1 MTGTL
6 GAIVLAG
13 GRATRLDGIDKPAL
27 ELGGVSLLAR
37 AVSAARDAGAASVI
51 VVGPPSS
58 DVEQT
63 MRVREDPPFGGP
75 AAAIIAAL
83 AESDSSGDPE
93 WMLVLA
99 ADLSRPEAAAARL
112 VADLPLL
119 PADTDGV
126 CLADETSRPQ
136 WLTGVYRTSAL
147 RRAARR
153 MPDAGRNAPV
163 RALLDD
169 LSIAVF
175 RVPDEVVHDV
185 DTWQDLEQAR
195 RAYGDAASPTD
206 GGPTGPEEDTP

>member
-1 MTGTL
+1 MTAPL

-13 GRATRLDGIDKPAL
+13 GRATRLDGVDKPSL
-27 ELGGVSLLAR
+27 ELGGVSLLTR
-37 AVSAARDAGAASVI
+37 AVNAAREAGAASVV
-51 VVGPPSS
+51 VVGPPGS
-58 DVEQT
+58 DIERT
-63 MRVREDPPFGGP
+63 IRVREDPPFAGP
-75 AAAIIAAL
+75 AAAIITGLGAT
-83 AESDSSGDPE
+83 DPGVDPE

-99 ADLSRPEAAAARL
+99 ADLSHPDAAVARL

-119 PADTDGV
+119 PGDTDGV

-136 WLTGVYRTSAL
+136 WLTGVYRTAAL
-147 RRAARR
+147 RRAADGV
-153 MPDAGRNAPV
+153 PDGGRNAPV

-195 RAYGDAASPTD
+195 RSYGDAAPRPRS
-206 GGPTGPEEDTP
+206 PTGPEEDTP

>member
-13 GRATRLDGIDKPAL
+13 GRATRLGCIDKPGL

-51 VVGPPSS
+51 VVGPPGS
-58 DVEQT
+58 EIAQT
-63 MRVREDPPFGGP
+63 IRVREDPPFAGP
-75 AAAIIAAL
+75 AAAIITAL
-83 AESDSSGDPE
+83 TASDSSDDPD
-93 WMLVLA
+93 WTLVLA
-99 ADLSRPEAAAARL
+99 ADLARPEAAVARL
-112 VADLPLL
+112 VADLALL

-126 CLADETSRPQ
+126 CLADETSRLQ
-136 WLTGVYRTSAL
+136 WLAGAYRTTAL
-147 RRAARR
+147 RRAARG
-153 MPDAGRNAPV
+153 MPDAGRHAPV